1 MSLDGSAPCQSP
13 FCLPSW
19 FNKIYKCFYWNIV
32 ELQYCVC
39 FGYLESSPLWILGG
53 SWGFW
58 LPLTL
63 LPVASPLYLPSSLWW
78 IFCFPKSHC
87 SNGLLVQGSPNKVPT
102 HRPCTT
108 APAHPEGISR
118 HQLVWSLPWSLVNRT
133 IREFERRALY
143 HLYLTIFCG
152 VLRCLQLQGTRK
164 GTDTIPVCVRAA
176 TTTEASAVLATCFV
190 KWLNDLMAAAAAA
203 AAAKSLQSCPA
214 PCDPIDGSPPGSSV
228 SGILQARTLGWVAI
242 SFSNAGKWKVILF
255 IEYILSTSYFS
266 GIFSTNCHS
275 SLVMWVGVLV
285 SKVHMR
291 PTKLREVNHLF
302 EVSQLNFKNRLTP
315 KHFRWMDNQMN
326 EGINDGRNDSMKTLV
341 IRLESRIRVWHSDS
355 QSRLPTESTVEI

>member
-1 MSLDGSAPCQSP
+1 MFLLKHSWLTILCLFQVFTIFSIMNSGRVLRTLAAPHP
-13 FCLPSW
+13 APRGLTP
-19 FNKIYKCFYWNIV
+19 
-32 ELQYCVC
+32 
-39 FGYLESSPLWILGG
+39 ILAH
-53 SWGFW
+53 
-58 LPLTL
+58 PYT
-63 LPVASPLYLPSSLWW
+63 SLWW

-133 IREFERRALY
+133 IREFEWRALY
-143 HLYLTIFCG
+143 HRYLTIFCG

-164 GTDTIPVCVRAA
+164 GTDTIPVCVRAT

-190 KWLNDLMAAAAAA
+190 KWLNDLVAAAA
-203 AAAKSLQSCPA
+203 AAAKSLQSCPTL
-214 PCDPIDGSPPGSSV
+214 CDPIDGSPPGSSV
-228 SGILQARTLGWVAI
+228 PGILQARTLGWVAI

-285 SKVHMR
+285 SKVCMR
-291 PTKLREVNHLF
+291 PTKLREVNHF
-302 EVSQLNFKNRLTP
+302 WDLTAEFQKP
-315 KHFRWMDNQMN
+315 
-326 EGINDGRNDSMKTLV
+326 
-341 IRLESRIRVWHSDS
+341 SDS
-355 QSRLPTESTVEI
+355 KAL